1 MDMGMGMDMDM
12 PSTTTAAASA
22 NPTGA
27 MMSGGMDHDMG
38 MGMGPA
44 GMCKISMLW
53 NWNVMDTCFI
63 SKSWQ
68 ITSKGMFA
76 GSCIGVLLLVIAMEF
91 LRRLSKEYDR
101 YLIKQHVAKFRD
113 DSAAA
118 AVATKPAN
126 TAAKAGGE
134 SVKSQEVACAT
145 GIAMPPFRPNVLQQA
160 IRALLHMVQFA
171 VAYFVMLLAMYY
183 NGYFIICIFIG
194 AYIGSFVFHWETM
207 TVGDSDKTSATTN
220 TTVCC
225 G

>member
-1 MDMGMGMDMDM
+1 MDMDMGMS
-12 PSTTTAAASA
+12 STTTAASA

-27 MMSGGMDHDMG
+27 MKPGGMGHDMG

-53 NWNVMDTCFI
+53 NWNVMNTCFI

-76 GSCIGVLLLVIAMEF
+76 GSCIGVVLLVIALEF

-101 YLIKQHVAKFRD
+101 FLIKQHAAKFRD
-113 DSAAA
+113 ASAPTVVAA
-118 AVATKPAN
+118 TAAN
-126 TAAKAGGE
+126 TAVKTGGE
-134 SVKSQEVACAT
+134 SVKSQDVTRPA
-145 GIAMPPFRPNVLQQA
+145 GNAMPPFRPNVLQQA

-194 AYIGSFVFHWETM
+194 AYLGAFVFHWETM
-207 TVGDSDKTSATTN
+207 TVGSENTSATN
-220 TTVCC
+220 NATVCC